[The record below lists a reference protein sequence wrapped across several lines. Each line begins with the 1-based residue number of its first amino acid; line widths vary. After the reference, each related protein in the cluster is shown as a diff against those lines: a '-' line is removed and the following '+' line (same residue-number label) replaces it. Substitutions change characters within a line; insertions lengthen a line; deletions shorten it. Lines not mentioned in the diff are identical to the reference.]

1 MVSGLNYPR
10 LTAVA
15 AGAYIVGRYLYGT
28 GYRKR
33 GPAGR
38 YTGVPLVD
46 LALAVLLGGSL
57 LSTWMI
63 GGGLEGWQ
71 RGVKAFIGQ

>member
-1 MVSGLNYPR
+1 
-10 LTAVA
+10 VA
-15 AGAYIVGRYLYGT
+15 AATYIVGRYLYGT

-38 YTGVPLVD
+38 FAGVMLVD
-46 LALAVLLGGSL
+46 PALLVLLGGSL

-63 GGGLEGWQ
+63 GGGLDGWQ
-71 RGVKAFIGQ
+71 RSAKAFIGQ